1 MERFLKVCSNVIDF
15 IVGKEAV
22 EEKKYVKPK
31 SKPKSKPK
39 RKYTRRKQKSK

>member
-31 SKPKSKPK
+31 SKPK